1 MMQLSLADSQPI
13 AMIADNLTEAADV
26 VHKACQ
32 RDIGFRADYSDRP
45 DKQTVHAPLH
55 EAEDMLHTAADF
67 GLLPVVGLLNLCQ
80 RMVSVSFLA
89 YDGSHSVFPYLVL
102 LAGISG
108 IKIQGF
114 PLVLLREQGG
124 DLLRVVHAGRC
135 RLVGEHDLR
144 FGTDLGVVLVPV
156 VALTALLRPTGVDIL
171 MAFLVR
177 VVIPQLV
184 ATAFLYR
191 GVLITGIALTGS
203 DYKTCV
209 HNLAAVENQTP
220 FLHVSAEHA
229 EQPVIHA
236 TGGQCLT
243 VFPDC
248 LLIGDFFNA
257 LDAKEPAEARHDPL
271 SDTGSGGRQD
281 RSSVAGTAP

>member
-102 LAGISG
+102 
-108 IKIQGF
+108 
-114 PLVLLREQGG
+114 
-124 DLLRVVHAGRC
+124 
-135 RLVGEHDLR
+135 
-144 FGTDLGVVLVPV
+144 
-156 VALTALLRPTGVDIL
+156 
-171 MAFLVR
+171 FLKS
-177 VVIPQLV
+177 P
-184 ATAFLYR
+184 
-191 GVLITGIALTGS
+191 S
-203 DYKTCV
+203 
-209 HNLAAVENQTP
+209 
-220 FLHVSAEHA
+220 
-229 EQPVIHA
+229 
-236 TGGQCLT
+236 
-243 VFPDC
+243 
-248 LLIGDFFNA
+248 
-257 LDAKEPAEARHDPL
+257 
-271 SDTGSGGRQD
+271 
-281 RSSVAGTAP
+281 